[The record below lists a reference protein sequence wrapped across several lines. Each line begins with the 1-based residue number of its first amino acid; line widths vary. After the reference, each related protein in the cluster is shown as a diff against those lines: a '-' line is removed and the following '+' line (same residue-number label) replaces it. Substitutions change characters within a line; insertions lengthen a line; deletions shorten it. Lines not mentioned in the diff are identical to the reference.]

1 MQNNTTITIVEYDYL
16 QYSDASKNNF
26 LTKKEFDAIKEFVL
40 KNEKYNKSQFL
51 KLTTKDKKEVLQAQQ
66 YIGIIKLKNGRTIE
80 ILPKIT
86 GLFNNTEDIQNDKS
100 IDKIKVILLKMLK
113 TLRDFP
119 FKNFQLGDLQTT
131 KMPLFEIFIEMFL
144 TEVDKLVKKGIK
156 SNYTVVDENQK
167 FLKGKLI
174 LPKQLKHNFI
184 HKERFFISY
193 DNYLPNRIENRIIK
207 TCLLKLYKLSNSTQ
221 NKKIIRK
228 FIFIFNEIDPA
239 PYNKIKDYYKNFSL
253 DRTLNYYKLVML
265 WSKVFLFEESFTP
278 FKGKEIAFALL
289 FDMNKLFE
297 SYVGN
302 YIYKNYSRNWDIKLQ
317 DNRYYI
323 FENSKKFKLK
333 PDIVLRRKE
342 KKNNNIEII
351 IADTKWKTVFEEKDL
366 SQQDLYQVFAY
377 ASKYNLNNENCK
389 KVFLIY
395 PYHNTSDNLIELT
408 YETAICNKNNLCK
421 ISLLFFD
428 LVKDEFYKTPL

>member
-174 LPKQLKHNFI
+174 LSKQLKHNFI

-228 FIFIFNEIDPA
+228 FIFIFNEIEPA